1 MNRFVTVVI
10 AAGGV
15 GKRMNHHKAKQYI
28 EVNQKALLAYTIEA
42 FEKCSMVDAIVL
54 VVGEEDLQ
62 YVKRDIVKKHRF
74 TKVLEIVVGGKERRD
89 SVYNGLII
97 VPGETTHV
105 LVHDG
110 ARPMVSQKEIIS
122 SIEGAVKYRAC
133 VLGAKVKDT
142 IKVTNEE
149 GYVINTPIRQYTYQ
163 IQTPQ
168 AFEKGLLVEAYKRSY
183 GEAYPVTDDAMIVE
197 RYTDQSVKVIESSYR
212 NLKITTPEDLV
223 LMSSYLSE
231 DSF

>member
-1 MNRFVTVVI
+1 MKQFTTVVI

-28 EVNQKALLAYTIEA
+28 EVNNKALLAYTIEA
-42 FEKCSMVDAIVL
+42 FEMCDQIDAIVL
-54 VVGEEDLQ
+54 VVGEEDLL
-62 YVKRDIVKKHRF
+62 YVKRDIVKQYKF
-74 TKVLEIVVGGKERRD
+74 SKVLEIVVGGNERRD
-89 SVYNGLII
+89 SVYNGLIAI
-97 VPGETTHV
+97 PAETTHV

-110 ARPMVSQKEIIS
+110 ARPMVSQDEIVS

-149 GYVINTPIRQYTYQ
+149 GYVINTPVRQFTYQ

-197 RYTDQSVKVIESSYR
+197 RYTDQAVKVIESSYR

-231 DSF
+231 D